1 MVNLLK
7 KYWFIFLLGGIA
19 TVLFLV
25 KTVFPPQPQ
34 PPSLE
39 RLPLPKFIPEEITNR
54 TINYQFNLS
63 LPTDFPQNM
72 PVYKILNL
80 EARTFPETKPDLG
93 GNTLVSSDSAAV
105 EIAREFLRE
114 KNIDNGLFSF
124 IEVSYRLVEKM
135 EAFPATTSA
144 RANIFVVDFWG
155 KTDETKILSDKPVS
169 PLASIWVGKNGR
181 VQKAFAMIF
190 SLAEPKLYP
199 LRPPTIAQQD
209 IVAQKGTLVWLEK
222 EEDYGP
228 LPPQTTIENLM
239 IEGVFLAYFLPP
251 PGVSH
256 LEPIYVFEGKA
267 QLVGGRVVG
276 TAIYLPAIEEKLL
289 FFYP

>member
-19 TVLFLV
+19 IVLFLV
-25 KTVFPPQPQ
+25 KIVFPPQPQ
-34 PPSLE
+34 PPFLE
-39 RLPLPKFIPEEITNR
+39 RLPFPKFIPEEATNR

-80 EARTFPETKPDLG
+80 EVQTFPEIKPDLA
-93 GNTLVSSDSAAV
+93 GNTLVSSGSAAV

-124 IEVSYRLVEKM
+124 IEVSYRMVEKM
-135 EAFPATTSA
+135 EVFSATTSA
-144 RANIFVVDFWG
+144 QANIFVVDFWG
-155 KTDETKILSDKPVS
+155 KTDEIKILSDKPVS
-169 PLASIWVGKNGR
+169 PLASVWVGKNGG

-209 IVAQKGTLVWLEK
+209 IVAQKGTPVWLGK

-228 LPPQTTIENLM
+228 LPPETIENLI
-239 IEGVFLAYFLPP
+239 IEKVFFAYFLPP

-267 QLVGGRVVG
+267 QLAGGRVVG
-276 TAIYLPAIEEKLL
+276 AAVYLPAIEERLL
-289 FFYP
+289 FSYP